1 MHYTEA
7 NGFRELWN
15 EEIKDLLVVAD
26 ALLLRF
32 KENKKELDPRF
43 FDAAEKAEFDKADK
57 KEWSQ
62 WLSNKVV
69 RFLTPQEA
77 SRVPKN
83 KISRAPMRVVR
94 VNKSTERLAPLI
106 AKSRLIIPGHLDP
119 EIGSYRTDSPAA
131 NAMTTWLVKTVCASR
146 NWGAYAFDVSTAFLS
161 GKETQREIYVRAPPS
176 GLPAVDGAREIRGL
190 ELMLTDSRRALAF
203 GTSKPKTA

>member
-15 EEIKDLLVVAD
+15 EEIKDLLVAD

-62 WLSNKVV
+62 WLSNK
-69 RFLTPQEA
+69 
-77 SRVPKN
+77 
-83 KISRAPMRVVR
+83 
-94 VNKSTERLAPLI
+94 
-106 AKSRLIIPGHLDP
+106 
-119 EIGSYRTDSPAA
+119 
-131 NAMTTWLVKTVCASR
+131 
-146 NWGAYAFDVSTAFLS
+146 
-161 GKETQREIYVRAPPS
+161 
-176 GLPAVDGAREIRGL
+176 
-190 ELMLTDSRRALAF
+190 
-203 GTSKPKTA
+203 

>member
-1 MHYTEA
+1 MDGLFSLPSTRDQTQAHGLLVETPQKIAEAKIYTEA

-62 WLSNKVV
+62 WLSNK
-69 RFLTPQEA
+69 
-77 SRVPKN
+77 
-83 KISRAPMRVVR
+83 
-94 VNKSTERLAPLI
+94 
-106 AKSRLIIPGHLDP
+106 
-119 EIGSYRTDSPAA
+119 
-131 NAMTTWLVKTVCASR
+131 
-146 NWGAYAFDVSTAFLS
+146 
-161 GKETQREIYVRAPPS
+161 
-176 GLPAVDGAREIRGL
+176 
-190 ELMLTDSRRALAF
+190 
-203 GTSKPKTA
+203 

>member
-1 MHYTEA
+1 MFIRNVIDLQGFQFQRFLNRGSFRLKVKEYGPFNLPSSTRNQTQAHGLLVETPQKIAEAKMHYTEA

-15 EEIKDLLVVAD
+15 EEIKDLLVAD

-32 KENKKELDPRF
+32 KDNKKELDPRF
-43 FDAAEKAEFDKADK
+43 FDTAEKAEFDKADK

-119 EIGSYRTDSPAA
+119 EIR
-131 NAMTTWLVKTVCASR
+131 L
-146 NWGAYAFDVSTAFLS
+146 LS
-161 GKETQREIYVRAPPS
+161 N
-176 GLPAVDGAREIRGL
+176 
-190 ELMLTDSRRALAF
+190 
-203 GTSKPKTA
+203 